1 MANHHKLIILGSGP
15 AGYTAAIYA
24 ARANLNPVII
34 TGMQPGGQLTTTTD
48 VDNWPGEADGIMGPE
63 LMDKLQ
69 KLVQD
74 IDIGHD
80 SDYNG
85 YINPHGLV
93 ETRHEIQE
101 VRRQIHT
108 KFREMGITVR

>member
-1 MANHHKLIILGSGP
+1 MDRFRLSQEPKFLNEWRKFSKGLKRVENEE
-15 AGYTAAIYA
+15 YA
-24 ARANLNPVII
+24 RDIN
-34 TGMQPGGQLTTTTD
+34 
-48 VDNWPGEADGIMGPE
+48 E

-101 VRRQIHT
+101 TRRMIHQ
-108 KFREMGITVR
+108 KFQEMGITVR